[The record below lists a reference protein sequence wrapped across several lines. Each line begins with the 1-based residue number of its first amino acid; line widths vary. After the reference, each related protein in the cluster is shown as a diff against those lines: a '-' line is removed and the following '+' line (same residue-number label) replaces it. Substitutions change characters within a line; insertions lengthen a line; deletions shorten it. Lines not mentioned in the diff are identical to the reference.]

1 MKSLQGLIL
10 YHLRG
15 ATCST
20 AIIGMDGTA
29 TISRKR
35 RGAASENEGERRAR
49 ERRRETTEMN
59 RGGEGES
66 EGDGQRGNKL
76 ERGQRSQTLGCQT
89 HANDDTQCVAT
100 TQRGRKINKI
110 FLKKETR
117 QRQVSYDTAMSI
129 QPLVCASLAAF
140 QDLDSSTSL
149 HPPAVSNLPMC

>member
-10 YHLRG
+10 YHLQG

-35 RGAASENEGERRAR
+35 RGTVREKEGMRGR
-49 ERRRETTEMN
+49 ERERE
-59 RGGEGES
+59 R
-66 EGDGQRGNKL
+66 DGQRGNKL
-76 ERGQRSQTLGCQT
+76 ERGQRSSTSGCQT

-110 FLKKETR
+110 FFKKETR

-140 QDLDSSTSL
+140 QDLDSSSSL
-149 HPPAVSNLPMC
+149 HLPAVSNLPMC